1 MSDGDAF
8 NLKSNQG
15 GAYQQIQGANS
26 PPSQSSIDDGYLS
39 EGGASF
45 YARKIQSRIALEKQ
59 KTVEEQNRKLRQAL
73 PEVLGSNSESM
84 SNQNNSQIYR
94 VVGGRKHVPKSE
106 MGMQTDHIKQPLQD
120 HYDWKQVSST
130 LFTNHSE
137 LLRLLSFRLT
147 SQILFCFAYKAATLV
162 SFSGFFLTAAIACI
176 ACQLSLC

>member
-1 MSDGDAF
+1 MKGFFCIFSGGSDGYMSDGDAF

-130 LFTNHSE
+130 LFTNHSDFSAFSL
-137 LLRLLSFRLT
+137 LLR
-147 SQILFCFAYKAATLV
+147 FCFALRIKQPHSQASQV
-162 SFSGFFLTAAIACI
+162 IS
-176 ACQLSLC
+176 